1 MAAMG
6 GPDVTVVVPVLHDS
20 PALARL
26 LDEPSTYDHG
36 ARWIVVNG
44 GARDEALNVLR
55 AARPDVLWLD
65 SPPGRGVQ
73 IGAAVPHAVGTWLLV
88 LHADTQL
95 PDRWRD
101 ELAAA
106 AAAGRRW
113 GCFRLRLGTA
123 AWQARLIERAVR
135 VRVRLLRLPYG
146 DQAMFFDRQMLVAGG
161 GVPPVPLMEDV
172 LLARRFARAGP
183 PYRSAQAAVT
193 SARRWERDGW
203 WRRTARNW
211 WTSARFLW
219 GVSPDRLAAAYV
231 SEGGAARRAGT
242 GMR

>member
-26 LDEPSTYDHG
+26 LDEPCTYDHG

-101 ELAAA
+101 ELSG
-106 AAAGRRW
+106 GRQCIMEGWR
-113 GCFRLRLGTA
+113 GVGLCRSFQILR
-123 AWQARLIERAVR
+123 
-135 VRVRLLRLPYG
+135 
-146 DQAMFFDRQMLVAGG
+146 
-161 GVPPVPLMEDV
+161 
-172 LLARRFARAGP
+172 
-183 PYRSAQAAVT
+183 
-193 SARRWERDGW
+193 
-203 WRRTARNW
+203 
-211 WTSARFLW
+211 
-219 GVSPDRLAAAYV
+219 
-231 SEGGAARRAGT
+231 
-242 GMR
+242 